1 MPATERAHD
10 TIKEINVEVKR
21 CPDCGARFG
30 IDAAFCPFDGVALAT
45 SIWDR
50 ARDPRSSKALMV
62 GERYE
67 VLEALGEGGMGTVYR
82 VRHVVLDRY
91 FAMKVLRRDL
101 ANDADLAKRF
111 LQEARATAAVKH
123 PNVVAINDFGEMEDG
138 IPYFVMELL
147 EGETVATRIRARGAL
162 PPRVAIKVAKQI
174 AEGLAASHAANVIH
188 RDLKPDNVFLIGR
201 RVGKAAEDEIRI
213 VDFGAAK
220 IVGGSKLTRPGIVF
234 GTPYYMSP
242 EQASGQPIDGRA
254 DVYSLGVL
262 LYEMIT
268 GRVPFEADT
277 YMGVLTKHMFQA
289 PAKPT
294 PPSGVQLGELENV
307 VMRALQK
314 EPEQRYA
321 SMLVFAEALSA
332 ALKGRSSLPPQVEV
346 PSSPPVRTVRMPNM
360 STADRIQHSVDR
372 EVRREEQRRRRMIA
386 IGALAAF
393 GTVSLGAALVTI
405 ATSSPSAT
413 NLMPPPPSTSHAKT
427 LPASA
432 ASTIATAVNTTAA
445 PAPPDDTETAAS
457 SSAATTSSP
466 TTTVLNPVSNRKT
479 VAAPVTSPRRSPPP
493 TTTPPPPPTSPSMG
507 NTSAGPGNRRGNEDF
522 PDPWKR

>member
-162 PPRVAIKVAKQI
+162 PPRAAIKVAKQI

-188 RDLKPDNVFLIGR
+188 RDLKPDNVFLVGR

-220 IVGGSKLTRPGIVF
+220 IIGGSKLTRPGIVF

-289 PAKPT
+289 PSKPT

-346 PSSPPVRTVRMPNM
+346 PSAPPVRTVKLPNM

-386 IGALAAF
+386 VGALAAF
-393 GTVSLGAALVTI
+393 GTVSLGAALVML
-405 ATSSPSAT
+405 ATSSSSTT
-413 NLMPPPPSTSHAKT
+413 NAMPPPVSITPPKA
-427 LPASA
+427 LPTATASA
-432 ASTIATAVNTTAA
+432 TASAIATAVVSAPSPAA
-445 PAPPDDTETAAS
+445 SEPDETPVS

-466 TTTVLNPVSNRKT
+466 PSTVSNKKI
-479 VAAPVTSPRRSPPP
+479 AAPVGSPRRSPPP
-493 TTTPPPPPTSPSMG
+493 TTAPPTSQSMG
-507 NTSAGPGNRRGNEDF
+507 NTSAGAGNRRGNEDF